1 MRKFLVPLFAA
12 LAFLASA
19 SAARAQLPPPA
30 PVGWSV
36 APNDGPSVQ
45 NTGTTNASTPLG
57 TSSIDVQGTGGGG
70 NDNSGIIIYKLTAH
84 STQQSPFSD
93 SFDGN
98 SGAVFK
104 FHVMIT
110 DNKSGES
117 AGFDLSAK
125 FWATGVT
132 EGSLLPGKVE
142 FDSTPV
148 SQTIGGHSYSI
159 ALSSITLPGSPLGDT
174 GRVLAVVTVGPV
186 DGSGQPPGDSPEPS
200 SLLLAGFGIPA
211 LIAIR
216 RRLKKVQD

>member
-19 SAARAQLPPPA
+19 SAARAQVPPT

-36 APNDGPSVQ
+36 APVDGPSVL
-45 NTGTTNASTPLG
+45 NTGTTNASSPPG

-70 NDNSGIIIYKLTAH
+70 KDNSGIIIYKLTAH
-84 STQQSPFSD
+84 SSQTSPFSD

-98 SGAVFK
+98 SGAVFN
-104 FHVMIT
+104 FHVVLT
-110 DNKSGES
+110 DLASGEFKP
-117 AGFDLSAK
+117 FDLSAK

-132 EGSLLPGKVE
+132 EASLLPGKIE
-142 FDSTPV
+142 FDTTPV
-148 SQTIGGHSYSI
+148 SQTIGGHNYSI
-159 ALSSITLPGSPLGDT
+159 ALSSITLPGSPLGDQ
-174 GRVLAVVTVGPV
+174 GRVLAVVTVGPP
-186 DGSGQPPGDSPEPS
+186 DGSGQPPGDTPEPT

>member
-19 SAARAQLPPPA
+19 SAARAQVPPQ

-36 APNDGPSVQ
+36 APTDGPTVY
-45 NTGTTNASTPLG
+45 NTGSTNAVNNVQ
-57 TSSIDVQGTGGGG
+57 TSWVDVQGTGGGG
-70 NDNSGIIIYKLTAH
+70 NDNSGIIIYKLTANSH
-84 STQQSPFSD
+84 QTAPWSD

-98 SGAVFK
+98 SGAVLK
-104 FHVMIT
+104 FHVVIT
-110 DNKSGES
+110 DLGTGDSKP
-117 AGFDLSAK
+117 FDLSAK

-132 EGSLLPGKVE
+132 EASLLPGKVE
-142 FDSTPV
+142 FDSTPQ

-159 ALSSITLPGSPLGDT
+159 ALSSITLPGSPKGDA
-174 GRVLAVVTVGPV
+174 GRVLAVVTVGPP
-186 DGSGQPPGDSPEPS
+186 DGSGQPPGETPEPS

-211 LIAIR
+211 LLAIR